1 MRTDEKRAGGRVRW
15 VLTPRVGHASVP
27 RLISGHLVRSAPR
40 GSGAAGWGQPDA
52 SPRPA
57 RSEPERAGEPAVRGR
72 ATPDGIQHRLEA
84 LVAQLRCEVECQ
96 QTDHEGVLV
105 GAPHSAKA
113 RADGIL
119 LNPGGLS
126 RTSVALRGAVL
137 ASGLPVVEVHLSNP
151 NAREV
156 FRHTSLSSGAAVGV
170 VQGFGPAGY
179 GLALRGLVGVLSR
192 EDE

>member
-1 MRTDEKRAGGRVRW
+1 MRIL
-15 VLTPRVGHASVP
+15 VLHGPNLNA
-27 RLISGHLVRSAPR
+27 L
-40 GSGAAGWGQPDA
+40 GS
-52 SPRPA
+52 R
-57 RSEPERAGEPAVRGR
+57 EPAIYGR
-72 ATPDGIQHRLEA
+72 ATLDDIRRQLEA
-84 LVAQLRCEVECQ
+84 LATQLGCEVECQ
-96 QTDHEGVLV
+96 QTNHEGVLID
-105 GAPHSAKA
+105 ALHSARS

-126 RTSVALRGAVL
+126 HTSVALRDAIL
-137 ASGLPVVEVHLSNP
+137 AAGLPVVEVHLSNP

-179 GLALRGLVGVLSR
+179 ELALRGLVGVLSR